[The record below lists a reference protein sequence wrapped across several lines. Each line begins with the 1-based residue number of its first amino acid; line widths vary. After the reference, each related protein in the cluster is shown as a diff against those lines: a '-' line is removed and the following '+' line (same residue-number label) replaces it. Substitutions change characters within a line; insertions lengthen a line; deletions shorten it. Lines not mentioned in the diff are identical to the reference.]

1 MEPKKQAMEWASKTN
16 VPIIVVAFGIG
27 WVLNYLSPKYE
38 KYLQVIARV
47 EAMEKENTELLNE
60 VKFIRSDINKIK
72 TDIEVI
78 KVKINLNKGE

>member
-16 VPIIVVAFGIG
+16 VPLIVVAFAVG

-47 EAMEKENTELLNE
+47 EAMEKENTTILEE
-60 VKFIRSDINKIK
+60 IRSIRKDVQQIK
-72 TDIEVI
+72 TDVEVI
-78 KVKINLNKGE
+78 KVQVNKP